1 MESSSSP
8 TVRLFN
14 ALLVTM
20 LAILTGLFSVR
31 LQLIK
36 PEDGDLK
43 GMGFFIGSIAFPL
56 LIFNTV
62 ATANIGAIDLGVIGA
77 CSLGKLFVLILTWL
91 LTFVAYL
98 PKRSR
103 GQRILTAAVFAF
115 FSVCSDDFAIGFPV
129 IDALYSEEDMSI
141 YITGNALV
149 GSFIFVPLTI
159 IGLAVGGA
167 LKGTGEGP
175 EGLGCCR
182 ITRSILYDL
191 ATNPVLVMT
200 CVGLLLKKHFKQH
213 FRHFSRQIAT
223 SIFRFH

>member
-103 GQRILTAAVFAF
+103 GTTDFDCSSLLPF

-167 LKGTGEGP
+167 LK
-175 EGLGCCR
+175 R
-182 ITRSILYDL
+182 HWRASRRSG
-191 ATNPVLVMT
+191 AAVESRAP
-200 CVGLLLKKHFKQH
+200 
-213 FRHFSRQIAT
+213 FSTTWPRT
-223 SIFRFH
+223 LFL